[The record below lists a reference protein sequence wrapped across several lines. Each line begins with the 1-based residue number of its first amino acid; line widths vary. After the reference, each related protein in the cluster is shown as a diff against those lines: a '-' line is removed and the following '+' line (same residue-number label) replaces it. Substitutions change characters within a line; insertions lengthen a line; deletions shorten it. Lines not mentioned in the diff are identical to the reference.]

1 MISLKIYGRL
11 TADPETV
18 TPQSGGD
25 PFVRFTLASNRSRRK
40 GEDKGAE
47 FVQVSVFGKQG
58 DVIKQYFHKGSRIVA
73 DVRDLET
80 HPTVGNNGTPYANL
94 HAVLTGFEFVD
105 TANEAA
111 PAQQSAGYQQPV
123 AQAYGKPYA
132 QPQQQTYAQPA
143 QQAYTQQAPQQGLP
157 FQQPAGYGHPAPQ
170 GAPFTAP
177 AGNPYGGNR

>member
-47 FVQVSVFGKQG
+47 FVQISVFGKQG
-58 DVIKQYFHKGSRIVA
+58 DVIKQYFHKGSRIVT

-105 TANEAA
+105 TANESA
-111 PAQQSAGYQQPV
+111 PAQQSAGYQQP
-123 AQAYGKPYA
+123 AA
-132 QPQQQTYAQPA
+132 QTYAQPYA
-143 QQAYTQQAPQQGLP
+143 QQAYTQPAPQQGLP
-157 FQQPAGYGHPAPQ
+157 FQQPAGYGQSAPQ